1 MRKGVANFVKTHFYG
16 RSDIGKVR
24 SANQDSYIVG
34 RLCDNAALCVVCDG
48 MGGAKSGNV
57 ASECAAVVF
66 AEKVKKYAAQRIA
79 PDGIMELDSD
89 DACVILDD
97 AAHDANS
104 AVYKK
109 SQTSSAFRGMGTTLV
124 AALICDDVAYVINVG
139 DSRLYLIS
147 DNTIT
152 QITHDHSY
160 VQHLID
166 SGSLTVED
174 ARTHPYRNRITRAV
188 GVGSDLEADIYSVDL
203 SSLDC
208 CYLLLCSDGLSG
220 QLLPEDIYGIITDEA
235 FEGDTEKELAE
246 KTSRLIDA
254 ANAQGGPDN
263 ITALL
268 VKCTADVPYSD
279 LPYDDD
285 SFGGEEITDTPDV
298 LSADGSDDKIP
309 GASGSP
315 DDGRKRD

>member
-1 MRKGVANFVKTHFYG
+1 MAILVKTHFYG

-34 RLCDNAALCVVCDG
+34 RLCENAALCVVCDG

-66 AEKVKKYAAQRIA
+66 AEKVRKYAAQRISQN
-79 PDGIMELDSD
+79 GVMELDSD

-109 SQTSSAFRGMGTTLV
+109 SQTSSAFKGMGTTLV

-220 QLLPEDIYGIITDEA
+220 QILPEDIYGIISDDQEYGSTD
-235 FEGDTEKELAE
+235 DELAA
-246 KTSRLIDA
+246 KTSKLIDA

-268 VKCTADVPYSD
+268 VKCTADGEADEAPEVIPPD
-279 LPYDDD
+279 GDEDAD
-285 SFGGEEITDTPDV
+285 SA
-298 LSADGSDDKIP
+298 SA
-309 GASGSP
+309 AP
-315 DDGRKRD
+315 DDGGKGD

>member
-1 MRKGVANFVKTHFYG
+1 MKTEFYG
-16 RSDIGKVR
+16 RRVR

-34 RLCDNAALCVVCDG
+34 RLCENASLCVVCDG

-66 AEKVKKYAAQRIA
+66 AEKVKKYALAHISG
-79 PDGIMELDSD
+79 GIMELDSE

-109 SQTSSAFRGMGTTLV
+109 SQSSPAFKGMGTTLV

-174 ARTHPYRNRITRAV
+174 ARNHPYRNRITRAV
-188 GVGSDLEADIYSVDL
+188 GVASRLEADIYSVDL
-203 SSLDC
+203 SNLDC

-220 QLLPEDIYGIITDEA
+220 QLLPEDIYGIIAAEP
-235 FEGDTEKELAE
+235 EDTELSDSESELSE
-246 KTSRLIDA
+246 KTARLIDA
-254 ANAQGGPDN
+254 ANAAGGPDN

-268 VKCTADVPYSD
+268 IKCMGET
-279 LPYDDD
+279 DD
-285 SFGGEEITDTPDV
+285 EITT
-298 LSADGSDDKIP
+298 LGSDML
-309 GASGSP
+309 GE
-315 DDGRKRD
+315 DGD

>member
-1 MRKGVANFVKTHFYG
+1 METYFYG

-24 SANQDSYIVG
+24 SANQDSYIIG
-34 RLCDNAALCVVCDG
+34 RLCENASLCVVCDG
-48 MGGAKSGNV
+48 MGGARSGNV
-57 ASECAAVVF
+57 ASECAAAIF
-66 AEKVKKYAAQRIA
+66 ADKVKKYAAPHIS
-79 PDGIMELDSD
+79 DGFMELDSD

-109 SQTSSAFRGMGTTLV
+109 SQSSPAYKGMGTTLV

-166 SGSLTVED
+166 SGTLSVED

-188 GVGSDLEADIYSVDL
+188 GVASDLEADIYSVDL
-203 SSLDC
+203 SSLEC

-220 QLLPEDIYGIITDEA
+220 QLLPEDIYAIITSET
-235 FEGDTEKELAE
+235 EGDDELSEKTEK
-246 KTSRLIDA
+246 LIDA
-254 ANAQGGPDN
+254 ANAAGGPDN

-268 VKCTADVPYSD
+268 IKCANVTEGSDADPEATEIGE
-279 LPYDDD
+279 DDD
-285 SFGGEEITDTPDV
+285 AGRGG
-298 LSADGSDDKIP
+298 DGDL
-309 GASGSP
+309 
-315 DDGRKRD
+315 

>member
-1 MRKGVANFVKTHFYG
+1 MKTEFYG
-16 RSDIGKVR
+16 RSDVGRVR
-24 SANQDSYIVG
+24 AANQDSYIVG

-66 AEKVKKYAAQRIA
+66 AEKVKKYAAQTVS
-79 PDGIMELDSD
+79 DGIMELTSE

-97 AAHDANS
+97 AAHDANA

-109 SQTSSAFRGMGTTLV
+109 SQSSSEFRGMGTTLV
-124 AALICDDVAYVINVG
+124 AALICDDIAYVINVG

-166 SGSLTVED
+166 SGSLTVDD

-188 GVGSDLEADIYSVDL
+188 GVGSELEADIYSVDL
-203 SSLDC
+203 SNLDV

-220 QLLPEDIYGIITDEA
+220 QLLPEDIYAIIADGDCDENDD
-235 FEGDTEKELAE
+235 FELANKTEK
-246 KTSRLIDA
+246 LIDA
-254 ANAQGGPDN
+254 ANDRGGPDN

-268 VKCTADVPYSD
+268 VKCTSD
-279 LPYDDD
+279 LH
-285 SFGGEEITDTPDV
+285 SET
-298 LSADGSDDKIP
+298 SDDFELE
-309 GASGSP
+309 
-315 DDGRKRD
+315 DTDGELDGGKRV

>member
-1 MRKGVANFVKTHFYG
+1 METYFYG

-24 SANQDSYIVG
+24 SANQDSYIIG
-34 RLCDNAALCVVCDG
+34 RLCENASLCVVCDG
-48 MGGAKSGNV
+48 MGGARSGNV
-57 ASECAAVVF
+57 ASECAAAIF
-66 AEKVKKYAAQRIA
+66 ADKVKKYAAPHIS
-79 PDGIMELDSD
+79 DGIMELDSD

-109 SQTSSAFRGMGTTLV
+109 SQSSIVYKGMGTTLV
-124 AALICDDVAYVINVG
+124 AALICGDVAYVINVG

-166 SGSLTVED
+166 SGTLTVED

-188 GVGSDLEADIYSVDL
+188 GVASDLEADIYSVDL

-220 QLLPEDIYGIITDEA
+220 QLLPEDIYAIITAET
-235 FEGDTEKELAE
+235 EGDDELSEKTEK
-246 KTSRLIDA
+246 LIDA
-254 ANAQGGPDN
+254 ANAAGGPDN

-268 VKCTADVPYSD
+268 IKCANVTEDSAEDPEATEIGE
-279 LPYDDD
+279 DDD
-285 SFGGEEITDTPDV
+285 AGRGG
-298 LSADGSDDKIP
+298 DGDL
-309 GASGSP
+309 
-315 DDGRKRD
+315 

>member
-1 MRKGVANFVKTHFYG
+1 MAILVKTHFYG

-34 RLCDNAALCVVCDG
+34 RLCENAALCVVCDG

-66 AEKVKKYAAQRIA
+66 AEKVRKYAAQRISQKNM
-79 PDGIMELDSD
+79 MELDSD

-109 SQTSSAFRGMGTTLV
+109 SQTSSAFKGMGTTLV

-220 QLLPEDIYGIITDEA
+220 QILPEDIYGIISDDQEYEDTDE
-235 FEGDTEKELAE
+235 ELAA
-246 KTSRLIDA
+246 KTSKLIDA

-268 VKCTADVPYSD
+268 VKCTADGDEID
-279 LPYDDD
+279 LPESDAAD
-285 SFGGEEITDTPDV
+285 TDAEA
-298 LSADGSDDKIP
+298 SA
-309 GASGSP
+309 P
-315 DDGRKRD
+315 DDGGKGD

>member
-1 MRKGVANFVKTHFYG
+1 MKTYFYG

-24 SANQDSYIVG
+24 SANQDSYIIG
-34 RLCDNAALCVVCDG
+34 RLCENASLCVVCDG
-48 MGGAKSGNV
+48 MGGARSGNV
-57 ASECAAVVF
+57 ASECAAAIF
-66 AEKVKKYAAQRIA
+66 ADKVKKYAAPHIS
-79 PDGIMELDSD
+79 DGFMELDSD

-109 SQTSSAFRGMGTTLV
+109 SQSSPAYKGMGTTLV

-166 SGSLTVED
+166 SGTLSVED

-188 GVGSDLEADIYSVDL
+188 GVASDLEADIYSVDL

-220 QLLPEDIYGIITDEA
+220 QLLPEDIYGIITAET
-235 FEGDTEKELAE
+235 EGDDELSEKTEK
-246 KTSRLIDA
+246 LIDA
-254 ANAQGGPDN
+254 ANAAGGPDN

-268 VKCTADVPYSD
+268 IKCANVTEDSDADPEATEIGE
-279 LPYDDD
+279 DDD
-285 SFGGEEITDTPDV
+285 AGRGG
-298 LSADGSDDKIP
+298 DGDL
-309 GASGSP
+309 
-315 DDGRKRD
+315 

>member
-1 MRKGVANFVKTHFYG
+1 MRKGMAILVEIHFYG

-24 SANQDSYIVG
+24 AANQDSYIIS
-34 RLCDNAALCVVCDG
+34 RICDNAALCVVCDG
-48 MGGAKSGNV
+48 MGGARSGNV
-57 ASECAAVVF
+57 ASECAAAVF
-66 AEKVKKYAAQRIA
+66 AEKVRKYAA
-79 PDGIMELDSD
+79 PLVGSDGIMTLESD

-97 AAHDANS
+97 AAHDANL

-124 AALICDDVAYVINVG
+124 AALLCSDLAYVINVG

-166 SGSLTVED
+166 SGSLSVED
-174 ARTHPYRNRITRAV
+174 ARNHPYRNRITRAV
-188 GVGSDLEADIYSVDL
+188 GISADLEADIYSVDL
-203 SSLDC
+203 SGLDS

-220 QLLPEDIYGIITDEA
+220 QLLPEDIYEIISSESETSDIPDTDA
-235 FEGDTEKELAE
+235 ELSE
-246 KTSRLIDA
+246 KTARLIEA
-254 ANAQGGPDN
+254 ANDAGGPDN

-268 VKCTADVPYSD
+268 VKYTNSEPDRSAEPA
-279 LPYDDD
+279 
-285 SFGGEEITDTPDV
+285 GGTIGK
-298 LSADGSDDKIP
+298 DGD
-309 GASGSP
+309 
-315 DDGRKRD
+315 

>member
-1 MRKGVANFVKTHFYG
+1 METYFYG

-24 SANQDSYIVG
+24 SANQDSYIIG
-34 RLCDNAALCVVCDG
+34 RLCENASLCVVCDG
-48 MGGAKSGNV
+48 MGGARSGNV
-57 ASECAAVVF
+57 ASECAAAIF
-66 AEKVKKYAAQRIA
+66 ADKVKKYAAPHIK
-79 PDGIMELDSD
+79 DGFMELDSD

-109 SQTSSAFRGMGTTLV
+109 SQSSPAYKGMGTTLV

-166 SGSLTVED
+166 NGTLTVED

-188 GVGSDLEADIYSVDL
+188 GVASVLEADIYSVDL

-220 QLLPEDIYGIITDEA
+220 QLLPEDIYAIIADGNEGEDELS
-235 FEGDTEKELAE
+235 EKTEK
-246 KTSRLIDA
+246 LIDA
-254 ANAQGGPDN
+254 ANAAGGPDN

-268 VKCTADVPYSD
+268 IKCVGDSFDDQTDPDVTT
-279 LPYDDD
+279 LGDDD
-285 SFGGEEITDTPDV
+285 DAGRGR
-298 LSADGSDDKIP
+298 DGD
-309 GASGSP
+309 
-315 DDGRKRD
+315 

>member
-1 MRKGVANFVKTHFYG
+1 MAILVKTHFYG

-34 RLCDNAALCVVCDG
+34 RLCENAALCVVCDG

-66 AEKVKKYAAQRIA
+66 AEKVRKYAAQRISQT
-79 PDGIMELDSD
+79 GVMELDSD

-109 SQTSSAFRGMGTTLV
+109 SQTASAFKGMGTTLV

-220 QLLPEDIYGIITDEA
+220 LILPEDIYGIISDDQEYGDTDE
-235 FEGDTEKELAE
+235 ELAA
-246 KTSRLIDA
+246 KTSKLIDA

-268 VKCTADVPYSD
+268 VKCTADTDEIALPESD
-279 LPYDDD
+279 AA
-285 SFGGEEITDTPDV
+285 DTGAES
-298 LSADGSDDKIP
+298 SA
-309 GASGSP
+309 P
-315 DDGRKRD
+315 DDGGKGD

>member
-1 MRKGVANFVKTHFYG
+1 MAILVKTHFYG

-34 RLCDNAALCVVCDG
+34 RLCENAALCVVCDG

-66 AEKVKKYAAQRIA
+66 AEKVRKYAAQRISQTGA
-79 PDGIMELDSD
+79 MELDSD

-109 SQTSSAFRGMGTTLV
+109 SQTSSAFKGMGTTLV

-220 QLLPEDIYGIITDEA
+220 QILPEDIYGIISDDQEYVDTDE
-235 FEGDTEKELAE
+235 ELAA
-246 KTSRLIDA
+246 KTSKLIDA

-268 VKCTADVPYSD
+268 VKCTADTDEID
-279 LPYDDD
+279 LPESDAAD
-285 SFGGEEITDTPDV
+285 TDAEN
-298 LSADGSDDKIP
+298 SA
-309 GASGSP
+309 P
-315 DDGRKRD
+315 DDGGKGD

>member
-1 MRKGVANFVKTHFYG
+1 MRKGMAILVEIHFYG
-16 RSDIGKVR
+16 RSDTGKVR
-24 SANQDSYIVG
+24 AANQDSYIIS
-34 RLCDNAALCVVCDG
+34 RICDNAALCVVCDG

-57 ASECAAVVF
+57 ASECAAAVF
-66 AEKVKKYAAQRIA
+66 AEKVRKYAA
-79 PDGIMELDSD
+79 PLVGSDGIMTLESD

-97 AAHDANS
+97 AAHDANL

-124 AALICDDVAYVINVG
+124 AALLCSDVAYVINVG

-166 SGSLTVED
+166 SGSLSVED
-174 ARTHPYRNRITRAV
+174 ARNHPYRNRITRAV
-188 GVGSDLEADIYSVDL
+188 GISADLEADIYSVDL
-203 SSLDC
+203 SELDG

-220 QLLPEDIYGIITDEA
+220 QLLPEDIYEIISSESEDEPSDRA
-235 FEGDTEKELAE
+235 DSIDAELSG
-246 KTSRLIDA
+246 KTARLIKA
-254 ANAQGGPDN
+254 ANDAGGPDN

-268 VKCTADVPYSD
+268 VKYTNGEPA
-279 LPYDDD
+279 
-285 SFGGEEITDTPDV
+285 GGTIGK
-298 LSADGSDDKIP
+298 DGD
-309 GASGSP
+309 
-315 DDGRKRD
+315 